1 MITSLAIVLADDPD
15 EMSKLIDDAGPV
27 AGLFVLVLGIVV
39 FLLWRSMRKQLKRI
53 DPGLPAGPNDR
64 EQAEDRALTEE
75 AVELGEVAAE
85 LGEVATPDDDESA
98 RA

>member
-1 MITSLAIVLADDPD
+1 MILPLVMVIADDQQD

-27 AGLFVLVLGIVV
+27 AGLFVLVLGIFV

-53 DPGLPAGPNDR
+53 DPTLPEGRHDR
-64 EQAEDRALTEE
+64 EQAADRAMTQE
-75 AVELGEVAAE
+75 AVELGEA
-85 LGEVATPDDDESA
+85 ATPDDDESA